1 MVDNLNL
8 TTIISQIPE
17 AQKIHHA
24 QLSHPEAQQALAQ
37 EMVLRRQKL
46 EQKQVSK
53 SEAAAEETQINPDDR
68 QQAAKDQFLG
78 KRQHQSQ
85 PRDSEFESDQGR
97 LIDTQV

>member
-8 TTIISQIPE
+8 TTLISQIPE
-17 AQKIHHA
+17 AQKMHHA

-46 EQKQVSK
+46 EQKQIAK
-53 SEAAAEETQINPDDR
+53 SEATAEETQINPDDR
-68 QQAAKDQFLG
+68 QETGQEHLPG
-78 KRQHQSQ
+78 KRRQQAH
-85 PRDSEFESDQGR
+85 DTEFESDQGR

>member
-8 TTIISQIPE
+8 TTLISQIPE
-17 AQKIHHA
+17 AQKIHHT

-37 EMVLRRQKL
+37 ELVLRRQKL
-46 EQKQVSK
+46 EQKQVAK

-68 QQAAKDQFLG
+68 QQGAQDQFPG
-78 KRQHQSQ
+78 KRRQQ
-85 PRDSEFESDQGR
+85 PQDTEFESDQGR

>member
-8 TTIISQIPE
+8 TTLISQIPE
-17 AQKIHHA
+17 AQKIHHT

-46 EQKQVSK
+46 EQKQVAK
-53 SEAAAEETQINPDDR
+53 SEATAEETQVNPDDR
-68 QQAAKDQFLG
+68 QQGAQDQFQG
-78 KRQHQSQ
+78 KRRQQSQ
-85 PRDSEFESDQGR
+85 DSEFESDQGR